1 MGKGER
7 HKLTKRLV
15 EAAAKPPERKPY
27 FLWDDEVRGFGVRIF
42 ASGQRVFYI
51 DYRARDGGRRRR
63 MPIGAYG
70 PLTCEEA
77 RRLAKATLGSVEWGE
92 DPALERKTRR
102 SSLTVAA
109 LCDRYLEAVEAGQI
123 IGKGGRPKKAST
135 VYIDRGRIDRH
146 IKPLIG
152 ARLVIDLTTPDVAR
166 FQRDVTAGKTR
177 AVIKTERKRGKAIVE
192 GGAGTARRTLGLLG
206 GILSF
211 AVEEGI
217 IERNPARGVKRSADG
232 TRTRRLTPDEY
243 RALGVALDAA
253 EGDGA
258 TWQAVAGVKLLA
270 LTGCRLGE
278 IQKLKWS
285 EVDEARGCLRL
296 SDSKQ
301 GASTRPAGQ
310 AVFDL
315 LNALPGA
322 DEADDEAY
330 VFPAIRS
337 GEHYTGLGKAM
348 TDITELAKLE
358 GVTAHTLRRSLSS
371 TAGDMGMS
379 QPTIGA
385 LLGHAHS
392 GVTSRYIHMM
402 DAVLVA
408 AADRVATEIS
418 RQMAGKVGQV
428 YRLPGAGGKT
438 GTA

>member
-1 MGKGER
+1 MVKGRR
-7 HKLTKRLV
+7 HKLTRRVV
-15 EAAAKPPERKPY
+15 EAAETPPERKPY

-42 ASGQRVFYI
+42 ASGQRIFYI

-63 MPIGAYG
+63 MPIGAFG

-102 SSLTVAA
+102 SSLTVAD
-109 LCDRYLEAVEAGQI
+109 LCDRYMQAVEAGQV
-123 IGKGGRPKKAST
+123 IGKGGRPKKPST

-166 FQRDVTAGKTR
+166 FQRDVAAGKTR

-192 GGAGTARRTLGLLG
+192 GGAGTARRTMGLLG

-211 AVEEGI
+211 AVEEGVI
-217 IERNPARGVKRSADG
+217 DRNPARGVKRSADG

-243 RALGVALDAA
+243 RALGVALEAA
-253 EGDGA
+253 EFDGA
-258 TWQAVAGVKLLA
+258 SWQAVAGVKLLA

-285 EVDEARGCLRL
+285 EVDEASGCLRL
-296 SDSKQ
+296 SDSKE

-310 AVFDL
+310 AVFDV
-315 LNALPGA
+315 LNRLPR
-322 DEADDEAY
+322 ADDDGY
-330 VFPAIRS
+330 VLTGIRS
-337 GEHYTGLGKAM
+337 DGPFAGVAKAVA
-348 TDITELAKLE
+348 DITELAKLE
-358 GVTAHTLRRSLSS
+358 GVTAHTLRHSLSS
-371 TAGDMGMS
+371 TAADMGMS

-385 LLGHAHS
+385 LLGHS
-392 GVTSRYIHMM
+392 SGGVTSRYIHMM

-418 RQMAGKVGQV
+418 RQMAGETGQV
-428 YRLPGAGGKT
+428 YRLPRAG
-438 GTA
+438 

>member
-1 MGKGER
+1 MGKGTR
-7 HKLTKRLV
+7 HKLTKRLI
-15 EAAAKPPERKPY
+15 EAAETPAERKPY

-42 ASGQRVFYI
+42 ASGQRIFYV
-51 DYRARDGGRRRR
+51 DYRARDGRQRRR
-63 MPIGAYG
+63 MPIGAFG
-70 PLTCEEA
+70 PLTCEQA

-109 LCDRYLEAVEAGQI
+109 LCDRYMEAVEAGQV
-123 IGKGGRPKKAST
+123 IGKGGRPKKPST

-152 ARLVIDLTTPDVAR
+152 ARLVIDLTTPDIAR
-166 FQRDVTAGKTR
+166 FQRDIAAGKTR
-177 AVIKTERKRGKAIVE
+177 AVIKTGRKRGKAIVE

-211 AVEEGI
+211 ALEEGI
-217 IERNPARGVKRSADG
+217 IERNPARGVKRSSDG

-258 TWQAVAGVKLLA
+258 SWQAVAGVRLLA

-278 IQKLKWS
+278 IQNLKWS

-310 AVFDL
+310 AVFDVL
-315 LNALPGA
+315 KELPRTDDGEFVLPSRRGA
-322 DEADDEAY
+322 GPF
-330 VFPAIRS
+330 V
-337 GEHYTGLGKAM
+337 TLGKAV
-348 TDITELAKLE
+348 TDITDLAKLE
-358 GVTAHTLRRSLSS
+358 GVTAHTLRRSLAS

-385 LLGHAHS
+385 LLGHS
-392 GVTSRYIHMM
+392 SGGVTSRYIHMM

-408 AADRVATEIS
+408 AADRIAAEIS
-418 RQMAGKVGQV
+418 LQMAGTTGQV
-428 YRLPGAGGKT
+428 YRLPRAG
-438 GTA
+438 

>member
-1 MGKGER
+1 MGQGKR
-7 HKLTKRLV
+7 HRLTKRLV
-15 EAAAKPPERKPY
+15 EAADTPPERKPY

-42 ASGQRVFYI
+42 ASGQRIFYI

-135 VYIDRGRIDRH
+135 VYVDRGRIDRH

-166 FQRDVTAGKTR
+166 FQRDVAAGKTR
-177 AVIKTERKRGKAIVE
+177 AVVKTERKRGKAIVE

-211 AVEEGI
+211 AVEEGA

-253 EGDGA
+253 ERDGA
-258 TWQAVAGVKLLA
+258 SWQAVAGVKLLA

-278 IQKLKWS
+278 IQNLKWS
-285 EVDEARGCLRL
+285 EVDEAHGCLRL

-301 GASTRPAGQ
+301 GASTRPAGR
-310 AVFDL
+310 AVFDVL
-315 LNALPGA
+315 GELPRSVDETYVLPRLRGA
-322 DEADDEAY
+322 GPFASLAKAVADA
-330 VFPAIRS
+330 
-337 GEHYTGLGKAM
+337 
-348 TDITELAKLE
+348 TDLAKLD
-358 GVTAHTLRRSLSS
+358 GVTAHTLRHSLAS
-371 TAGDMGMS
+371 TAADMGMS

-385 LLGHAHS
+385 LLGHANG
-392 GVTSRYIHMM
+392 GVTSRYIHQL
-402 DAVLVA
+402 DSVLVA
-408 AADRVATEIS
+408 AADRVAAEIS
-418 RQMAGKVGQV
+418 LQMAGETGQV
-428 YRLPGAGGKT
+428 YRLPRAV
-438 GTA
+438 